1 MGLWSSP
8 ATPSSLAAALVQTEL
23 GPGAGIPADPNSA
36 HGTRVTQMFSM
47 GWHSTHIHSA
57 EPSPHPAP
65 IGRGPAQQIGF
76 ILSWIKGTVSQ
87 G

>member
-57 EPSPHPAP
+57 EPFTPPSAHWPWTSSANWHHPV
-65 IGRGPAQQIGF
+65 
-76 ILSWIKGTVSQ
+76 LD
-87 G
+87 